1 MPISAVADFSSA
13 GAVVPA
19 SFLGISVE
27 YGTGTVGAQ
36 LEPLFGAQS
45 VSATANLLNRLA
57 ALQGAPVIRIG
68 GASEDAISVL
78 TPQMAGDLAS
88 ITSLTGSRLIV
99 GINFETAT
107 PAVDVQF
114 IKSALGSVGANNIM
128 GFELGNEPNGYYDSY
143 QAYDSAWNSFAQSIN
158 TALPQTDGMLVGPAF
173 YGASWVETY
182 TPQFI
187 GSQHAMLSAVTVH
200 NYAYGAGQSNAT
212 ISNLLS
218 PSASSEYATL
228 IEPSVTAA
236 AAYGIPVRYGEMN
249 SISGGG
255 ENGVSNTFA
264 ESLWSL
270 DTMFEVASVGAA
282 GVNFHTSSLYGAFVS
297 TGAGDEV
304 LPLYY
309 GMLMFAQ
316 AAPPGSQIIP
326 VSFKSDAN
334 VKIWMTRDGGV
345 DRIVIINKDLT
356 QNVSVQF
363 HLPYTAS
370 GSLELLT
377 APSASSEFGITIGG
391 LTFNDHNGMPT
402 GTPNLVS
409 VLGDNGLYTVNVN
422 AVSAALL
429 TVDVPEAS
437 PLLLVVGALSLALLT
452 RRRTPPSRD

>member
-1 MPISAVADFSSA
+1 
-13 GAVVPA
+13 
-19 SFLGISVE
+19 
-27 YGTGTVGAQ
+27 
-36 LEPLFGAQS
+36 
-45 VSATANLLNRLA
+45 
-57 ALQGAPVIRIG
+57 
-68 GASEDAISVL
+68 
-78 TPQMAGDLAS
+78 
-88 ITSLTGSRLIV
+88 
-99 GINFETAT
+99 
-107 PAVDVQF
+107 
-114 IKSALGSVGANNIM
+114 
-128 GFELGNEPNGYYDSY
+128 
-143 QAYDSAWNSFAQSIN
+143 
-158 TALPQTDGMLVGPAF
+158 
-173 YGASWVETY
+173 
-182 TPQFI
+182 
-187 GSQHAMLSAVTVH
+187 
-200 NYAYGAGQSNAT
+200 
-212 ISNLLS
+212 LLS
-218 PSASSEYATL
+218 PFASSEYATL

-249 SISGGG
+249 SIYGGG

-363 HLPYTAS
+363 QLPSTAP

-452 RRRTPPSRD
+452 RRRTPSSRD